1 MRARRGVGPADR
13 WDDQQ
18 DRSDEA
24 FGQKL
29 KRSSPTPK
37 ATSTQPW
44 CSVYSGRECIGHLVG
59 RGPLGVEAFDAH
71 DKSLGIFKTAPL
83 AASALVGKAE
93 GGR

>member
-1 MRARRGVGPADR
+1 VRAHKGVGPTDR
-13 WDDQQ
+13 GDDQQ

-59 RGPLGVEAFDAH
+59 RGPLGVEAFDR
-71 DKSLGIFKTAPL
+71 DDNSVGVFETQQL
-83 AASALVGKAE
+83 AADALSDRE